1 MRGAIDSFTVAAM
14 NAVLALYCK
23 HYWESEGDEPKKMGK
38 DGVGA
43 KVSAESQEVKS
54 LAETTLPCFL
64 YVPFMTPAGALF
76 CGL

>member
-1 MRGAIDSFTVAAM
+1 MRGAIDSFTARACVLVAAM

-43 KVSAESQEVKS
+43 KVSAESQEVKCP
-54 LAETTLPCFL
+54 AQTTLPCFL
-64 YVPFMTPAGALF
+64 YVPFMTPG
-76 CGL
+76 